1 MMTTSLMASQVSM
14 VPAKPEKLAADALA
28 LEPLDLVRWE
38 PQQPVGLHG
47 VPDERVTL
55 EGDAAVAEPLRR
67 RQESGG
73 VRGSALGLE
82 AAPVERE
89 CRGVEDVGV
98 EVGEVLGACF
108 VLRFGV
114 GFAGRFAVGQSDEV
128 EADVAEGEGM
138 AGLLDGDVGI
148 GDGIAFGIDDRQ
160 GRLAEAVLW
169 CVRHRA
175 SSDVVVRDLLCAQ
188 T

>member
-1 MMTTSLMASQVSM
+1 M
-14 VPAKPEKLAADALA
+14 
-28 LEPLDLVRWE
+28 
-38 PQQPVGLHG
+38 GLHG
-47 VPDERVTL
+47 VPDQRVPL
-55 EGDAAVAEPLRR
+55 EGDAAVAEPLRC

-89 CRGVEDVGV
+89 RRGVEDVGV

-108 VLRFGV
+108 VLRFG
-114 GFAGRFAVGQSDEV
+114 VGQSDEV

-175 SSDVVVRDLLCAQ
+175 SSDIVVRDLLCAQ